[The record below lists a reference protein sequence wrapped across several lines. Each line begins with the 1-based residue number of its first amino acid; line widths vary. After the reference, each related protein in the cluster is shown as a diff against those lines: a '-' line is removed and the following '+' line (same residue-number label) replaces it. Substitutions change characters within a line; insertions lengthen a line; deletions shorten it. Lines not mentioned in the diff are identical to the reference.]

1 MANGSEGKRKQ
12 TEPEG
17 KQTSQVRLEW
27 ERDTTEVEDLFA
39 VHTHCAGLVVHQID
53 VSSWKAT
60 VIATNLESMY
70 CATKEEAQLWCESKL
85 TELLAQDLKLLG
97 G

>member
-27 ERDTTEVEDLFA
+27 ERDTTEGRGSLFGSPY
-39 VHTHCAGLVVHQID
+39 TTRAGLVVHQID
-53 VSSWKAT
+53 R
-60 VIATNLESMY
+60 
-70 CATKEEAQLWCESKL
+70 Q
-85 TELLAQDLKLLG
+85 
-97 G
+97 